1 MKTVR
6 CDQWRETLI
15 SFVYGECE
23 SVEQERFES
32 HLESCEF
39 CRTEVGSFRPMQSAL
54 E

>member
-23 SVEQERFES
+23 SVEQERLNLTWS
-32 HLESCEF
+32 HVSS
-39 CRTEVGSFRPMQSAL
+39 VGPKWAHSDRCKVR
-54 E
+54 